1 MKTLWS
7 LTRTQY
13 HAEKKKEKNDF
24 KYQNSKRT
32 NSPSSELAFK
42 DNMEAKSCE
51 NLTTI
56 FNSSNASNNSC
67 VT

>member
-13 HAEKKKEKNDF
+13 HAENSF
-24 KYQNSKRT
+24 KYQKAKPL

-56 FNSSNASNNSC
+56 FNSSKASSNSC

>member
-13 HAEKKKEKNDF
+13 HAEKKKISF
-24 KYQNSKRT
+24 KYQKAKPI

-42 DNMEAKSCE
+42 DNIEAKSCE

-56 FNSSNASNNSC
+56 FSSSNASNNSC